1 MLMPRLQFHLLK
13 VGHCSHPE
21 CIAQRGGRWASMMFP
36 ALCGLL
42 RHPQRGWILFDT
54 GYSHHFLEATTP
66 FPERLYRWTTPIA
79 LPAEEVLTTQLRRM
93 GIAAEDIAHVVISH
107 LHGDHIAG
115 LRDFPAAALITM
127 RPELEAMDQRSR
139 FGNLR
144 HGTLPALLPDDF
156 RQRLVYADDGAQ
168 VALPPELRPF
178 EQGFDLFGDG
188 SVLAVHLPGHSR
200 GQLGI
205 VFRQEN
211 DRTTFMSADACWSSA
226 ALRENR
232 GPTWIA
238 RSILDRNDQYQSTF
252 RRLQQVQAGGGAPWM
267 IPSHCAQTW
276 KAYDDATR

>member
-1 MLMPRLQFHLLK
+1 MTMPRLQFRLLK

-54 GYSHHFLEATTP
+54 GYSGHFLTATAP
-66 FPERLYRWTTPIA
+66 FPERLYRWTTPIS
-79 LPAEEVLTTQLRRM
+79 LPPAEVLTTQLQGL
-93 GIAAEDIAHVVISH
+93 GIAPGDIAHVVISH

-115 LRDFPAAALITM
+115 VRDFPAASLITM
-127 RPELEAMDQRSR
+127 RAEQEAMDQRSR
-139 FGNLR
+139 FANLR

-156 RQRLVYADDGAQ
+156 RQRVHYAEDAAQ
-168 VALPPELRPF
+168 VALPAELKPF
-178 EQGFDLFGDG
+178 EHGFDLFGDG

-211 DRTTFMSADACWSSA
+211 DQLTFMSADACWSMA
-226 ALRENR
+226 ALREDR

-238 RSILDRNDQYQSTF
+238 RRILDRNDHYQQTF
-252 RRLQQVQAGGGAPWM
+252 RRLQQMQANGGSPWL

-276 KAYDDATR
+276 KAYEIATR